1 MNNIA
6 EQEELPYTDSDNESD
21 QDQFNIS
28 AFQQTS
34 LPFHR
39 SIRETDELLN
49 RRIFLPGF
57 QSTMDRVNR
66 NIRTYL
72 SMLRDAEQY
81 MRRRRRETGID
92 LSSRPGLDAD
102 YDQAYEDAHELRSTI
117 DILRNQRRNAWRRLS
132 TMGFLEE

>member
-1 MNNIA
+1 MNDIA
-6 EQEELPYTDSDNESD
+6 EQEELDYTDSDNESD

-28 AFQQTS
+28 AFQSTT

-57 QSTMDRVNR
+57 QSAMDRVNR
-66 NIRTYL
+66 NIRTYQ
-72 SMLRDAEQY
+72 SMLRDAQAY
-81 MRRRRRETGID
+81 MRRRRALTPDIVTPGTDRE
-92 LSSRPGLDAD
+92 
-102 YDQAYEDAHELRSTI
+102 YDRAYEDAHELRSTI
-117 DILRNQRRNAWRRLS
+117 NILRNQRRNAWRRLS

>member
-1 MNNIA
+1 MSDIA
-6 EQEELPYTDSDNESD
+6 EQEELDYTDSDNESD

-28 AFQQTS
+28 AFQSTT
-34 LPFHR
+34 LPFNR
-39 SIRETDELLN
+39 SIRETDKLLN

-66 NIRTYL
+66 NIRTYQ
-72 SMLRDAEQY
+72 SMLRDVQAY
-81 MRRRRRETGID
+81 MRRRQR
-92 LSSRPGLDAD
+92 DAEILPVQDED
-102 YDQAYEDAHELRSTI
+102 YDRAYEDVQELRATI

>member
-1 MNNIA
+1 MSDIA
-6 EQEELPYTDSDNESD
+6 EQEELDYTDSDNESD

-28 AFQQTS
+28 AFQSTT

-39 SIRETDELLN
+39 SIRDTNQLLN

-66 NIRTYL
+66 NIRTNL
-72 SMLRDAEQY
+72 SMLREAEAY
-81 MRRRRRETGID
+81 LRRRQNERIIVID
-92 LSSRPGLDAD
+92 EN
-102 YDQAYEDAHELRSTI
+102 YDRAYEDAHELRQII
-117 DILRNQRRNAWRRLS
+117 DELRQNRRAAWERLS

>member
-1 MNNIA
+1 MSDIA
-6 EQEELPYTDSDNESD
+6 EQEELDYTDSDNESD

-28 AFQQTS
+28 AFQSTA

-39 SIRETDELLN
+39 SIRDTDELLN

-72 SMLRDAEQY
+72 SMLRDAEAY
-81 MRRRRRETGID
+81 LRRRQRENPIVID
-92 LSSRPGLDAD
+92 EN
-102 YDQAYEDAHELRSTI
+102 YDRAYEDAQELRSTI
-117 DILRNQRRNAWRRLS
+117 NILRNQRRNAWRRLS